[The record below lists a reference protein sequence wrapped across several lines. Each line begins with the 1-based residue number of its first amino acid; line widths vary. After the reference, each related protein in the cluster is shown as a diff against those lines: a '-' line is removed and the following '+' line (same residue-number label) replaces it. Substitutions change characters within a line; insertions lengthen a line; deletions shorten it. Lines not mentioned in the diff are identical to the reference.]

1 MSGSMKQFPVLTW
14 LSCCAVVVWSSGCII
29 GRTYRDHPLDEQKI
43 AGIERGVTT
52 KVEVLQRFGPPQEI
66 DKREIAAINLSVE
79 PFEPPPER
87 LVAARYFRYTYAR
100 GNGLGIITL
109 VFNYFDFDEKNDS
122 LVIFFDDQNK
132 VEDYAF
138 AKDTDLLPRFGF
150 WSR

>member
-1 MSGSMKQFPVLTW
+1 MKW
-14 LSCCAVVVWSSGCII
+14 LSVPAWLGCGVLAVSLSGCII
-29 GRTYRDHPLDEQKI
+29 GRTYRDHPLDERKI
-43 AGIERGVTT
+43 AAIERGVTT
-52 KVEVLQRFGPPQEI
+52 KTEILQRFGPPQEV
-66 DKREIAAINLSVE
+66 DQREIAAINLSVE

-109 VFNYFDFDEKNDS
+109 LFNYFDFDQKNDS
-122 LVIFFDDQNK
+122 LIVFFNDQNK

-138 AKDTDLLPRFGF
+138 AKDTDLLPRYGF